1 MQRKMDTAEQVW
13 LDRDPVAIFLYR
25 LHNERVD
32 GMLTNIKY
40 LQYLRKNYDQFKIV
54 QKRLGY
60 IFEERNINFLDLVS
74 AASIVPQPDLMDEE
88 DEEKMS
94 SYIAAPGYAAPIFFG
109 TEKTEPFKFTGSI
122 AGGLLLLLPTDLVKL
137 VERYVGGLDLPKPEV
152 MEIVPEFD
160 SAGNYGS
167 LPVEASFPLFA

>member
-32 GMLTNIKY
+32 GMLTNVKY

-60 IFEERNINFLDLVS
+60 IFEERNINFLDLVC
-74 AASIVPQPDLMDEE
+74 AASIVPQPDQMDEE

-94 SYIAAPGYAAPIFFG
+94 SYKAAPGYAAPIFFG
-109 TEKTEPFKFTGSI
+109 TEKTEPFKFTPSI
-122 AGGLLLLLPTDLVKL
+122 GGGLLLLLPTDLVAI
-137 VERYVGGLDLPKPEV
+137 VEKYVGELERPEPEI

-167 LPVEASFPLFA
+167 LAVEASFPLFA